1 MESET
6 HRIMPLEAKR
16 LASQARTTDVPWLVS
31 FLLHCRDAADAARSI
46 AALRTNC
53 PEKFKQPPRVQGL
66 RRGVAPTVPP
76 VNRDTRA
83 ARGRIRERAAYGR

>member
-6 HRIMPLEAKR
+6 KRVMPLEAKR

-46 AALRTNC
+46 AAIRANC

-66 RRGVAPTVPP
+66 KRCVAPTVPP
-76 VNRDTRA
+76 ANRETRA
-83 ARGRIRERAAYGR
+83 ARGRKCERAAYGR